1 MLNFLRNILRII
13 FGTKSEKKLKEI
25 KPLLDKINEEYK
37 RLYSLSND
45 ELREETNKLRGIIQ
59 ENIKKEKDDYK
70 RAKEAFIKNTSI
82 EKSVIDNLEANIKNT
97 SEKLKNKKE
106 DVLMKILPKAFAI
119 VKDTARRFTENEE
132 IRVSV
137 TSFDRILFAKNRD
150 YININ
155 GDEAIWKT
163 TWNVMKH
170 SIKWNMI
177 HYDEQLIGGIVL
189 HQGKIAEMA
198 TGEGK
203 TLVSTLPIFLNA
215 LTGDGVHLVTVND
228 YLAKRDCMWI
238 PWFNS
243 SVYR

>member
-70 RAKEAFIKNTSI
+70 KAKEAFIKNTSI

-106 DVLMKILPKAFAI
+106 DVLMEILHIAFAI

-132 IRVSV
+132 IRV
-137 TSFDRILFAKNRD
+137 
-150 YININ
+150 
-155 GDEAIWKT
+155 
-163 TWNVMKH
+163 
-170 SIKWNMI
+170 
-177 HYDEQLIGGIVL
+177 
-189 HQGKIAEMA
+189 
-198 TGEGK
+198 
-203 TLVSTLPIFLNA
+203 
-215 LTGDGVHLVTVND
+215 
-228 YLAKRDCMWI
+228 
-238 PWFNS
+238 
-243 SVYR
+243 

>member
-203 TLVSTLPIFLNA
+203 TLVSIDSKCF
-215 LTGDGVHLVTVND
+215 
-228 YLAKRDCMWI
+228 
-238 PWFNS
+238 
-243 SVYR
+243 